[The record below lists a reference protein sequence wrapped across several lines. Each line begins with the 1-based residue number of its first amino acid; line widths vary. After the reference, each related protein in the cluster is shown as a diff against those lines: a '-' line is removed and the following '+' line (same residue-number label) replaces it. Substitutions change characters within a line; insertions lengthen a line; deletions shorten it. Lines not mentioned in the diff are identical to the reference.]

1 MHFYME
7 FFSPC
12 LLGALY
18 LYRHTRRQALTNDNS
33 DELNGV
39 RLSIPLS
46 RIDRFDA
53 ARCSIFNYRF
63 SIRVPLAP
71 DDAPSDPQTE
81 QTNKIQFITLQQG
94 DAWDRLREH
103 IDTAKKRQSL
113 DSTPSAIIDFGPLT
127 FLENENN
134 GQAADTEKDKESVI
148 RRVLA
153 LGDETSL
160 WSAFFVP
167 CSAHI

>member
-1 MHFYME
+1 MRFYIE
-7 FFSPC
+7 FFSPFSP
-12 LLGALY
+12 GALY
-18 LYRHTRRQALTNDNS
+18 LYRHTRRQALTSDMDNS

-46 RIDRFDA
+46 RIERFDA

-63 SIRVPLAP
+63 SIHVPLVP
-71 DDAPSDPQTE
+71 DDASSDPQTE
-81 QTNKIQFITLQQG
+81 QTNKIQFVALQQG

-103 IDTAKKRQSL
+103 IDTAKKRQSP

-127 FLENENN
+127 FLENENS
-134 GQAADTEKDKESVI
+134 GQAADTEKDKESMI

-160 WSAFFVP
+160 WSTSLFHF
-167 CSAHI
+167 

>member
-1 MHFYME
+1 MYFYTE
-7 FFSPC
+7 FLLPYS
-12 LLGALY
+12 LGALY
-18 LYRHTRRQALTNDNS
+18 LYRHTRRQALTSDNA

-46 RIDRFDA
+46 RIERFDA

-71 DDAPSDPQTE
+71 EDATSDPQME

-94 DAWDRLREH
+94 SAWDHLTEY
-103 IDTAKKRQSL
+103 IDIAKKRQSP

-127 FLENENN
+127 FLENENS

-153 LGDETSL
+153 LGDETTL

-167 CSAHI
+167 SPAHI